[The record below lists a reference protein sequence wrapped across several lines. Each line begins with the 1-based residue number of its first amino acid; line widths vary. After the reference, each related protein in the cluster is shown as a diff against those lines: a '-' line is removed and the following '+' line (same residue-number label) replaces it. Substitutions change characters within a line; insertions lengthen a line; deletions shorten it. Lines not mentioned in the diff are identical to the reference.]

1 MEEEFKNIVTLPL
14 TREPGGKERTYTF
27 ESSNIIYIKCKYYST
42 VKKSLSRIQFVKGC
56 GLPDTCYSPLSID
69 DLMEIVNA
77 SGIIA
82 VKYPERYIRIP
93 LKNHR
98 DKKLEERPLNISTI
112 IGIQFVWVGDG
123 DSELMK
129 LYIKD
134 KDNRESVLYTNLSGA
149 EMDRAIEKSSPAI
162 N

>member
-27 ESSNIIYIKCKYYST
+27 ESANIMYIKRKYYSA
-42 VKKSLSRIQFVKGC
+42 VKKSLSRIQFIKGC

-77 SGIIA
+77 SAILA
-82 VKYPERYIRIP
+82 VKYPSRFIRIP

-98 DKKLEERPLNISTI
+98 DEKLEEKILDISTI

-123 DSELMK
+123 DTELMK
-129 LYIKD
+129 LYIRD
-134 KDNRESVLYTNLSGA
+134 KDNCDSVLYTNLSSD
-149 EMDRAIEKSSPAI
+149 EVDRAIAKSSLTI